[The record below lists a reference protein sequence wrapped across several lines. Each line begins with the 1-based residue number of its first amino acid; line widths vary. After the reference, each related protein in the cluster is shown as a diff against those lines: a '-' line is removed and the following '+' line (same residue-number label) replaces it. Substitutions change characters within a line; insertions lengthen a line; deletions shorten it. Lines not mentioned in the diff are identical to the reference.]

1 VEYLSLIHAI
11 LVTFRSPAYAA
22 AVGSLLRQ
30 YRGKFNSFTVPCYV
44 ASGETTN
51 PGELPYR

>member
-1 VEYLSLIHAI
+1 MKINGFTVSS
-11 LVTFRSPAYAA
+11 FCFSSSAYASA
-22 AVGSLLRQ
+22 LGSLLRQ
-30 YRGKFNSFTVPCYV
+30 FKGKFKSITVPCYV